1 LHSADDRGAR
11 TPRFLRPAAIIGK
24 VPLFYYVVHLALIHL
39 VAVVVCYIRYGDAH
53 WMFESPTLGQFPITQ
68 PPGLPSGLLVVYMIW
83 LAVVLALYPLCRW
96 FAALKQRRTDAW
108 LSYV

>member
-68 PPGLPSGLLVVYMIW
+68 PPGLPSGLPVVYMIW